1 MNTTNVARPV
11 TVIRPAAPFARPV
24 PTPAQWQA
32 AWQRAVANALDLFAT
47 ADPHT
52 WVVTSASDPGLA
64 HLVTDHRDL
73 PGGPAFRCDCKGF
86 AGHRVCQHVAVVAAA
101 VDALGP
107 EPAA

>member
-1 MNTTNVARPV
+1 MSANLV
-11 TVIRPAAPFARPV
+11 TVIRPAAPFVRPV

-73 PGGPAFRCDCKGF
+73 PGDVNFRCDCKGF
-86 AGHRVCQHVAVVAAA
+86 SSHRVCQHCAVVAAA

>member
-1 MNTTNVARPV
+1 MSANLV
-11 TVIRPAAPFARPV
+11 TVIRPAAPFVRPV
-24 PTPAQWQA
+24 PTPAQWRS

-73 PGGPAFRCDCKGF
+73 PGDVNFRCDCKGF
-86 AGHRVCQHVAVVAAA
+86 SSHRVCQHCAVVAAA

>member
-1 MNTTNVARPV
+1 MSANLV
-11 TVIRPAAPFARPV
+11 TVIRPAAPFVRPV

-86 AGHRVCQHVAVVAAA
+86 AGHRVCQHCAVVAAA
-101 VDALGP
+101 VDAPGP

>member
-1 MNTTNVARPV
+1 MSTVTRPV
-11 TVIRPAAPFARPV
+11 TVIRPAAPFVRPV
-24 PTPAQWQA
+24 PTPAQWRS

-64 HLVTDHRDL
+64 HIVTDHRDL
-73 PGGPAFRCDCKGF
+73 PGATMFMCDCKGW

>member
-1 MNTTNVARPV
+1 MSANLV
-11 TVIRPAAPFARPV
+11 TVIRPAAPFVRPV

-64 HLVTDHRDL
+64 HLVTNHRDL
-73 PGGPAFRCDCKGF
+73 PGGPAFMCDCRGY
-86 AGHRVCQHVAVVAAA
+86 ASHRVCQHCAVVAAA